1 MPTAEATFNAS
12 HTYSSSPEASRK
24 RLIDVQIMGKDF
36 ARAHMIDI
44 HNETY
49 LRELI
54 SFASKGTVVVK
65 SKSNAVE
72 FYIIQG
78 GGEGFLPASYAG
90 IDASRVMT
98 GGGVTTSGK
107 LGTQMIF
114 DDNDLLVAFD
124 KLGNLINSARLR
136 RPISIKNPNIWT
148 EHTAN
153 KVYEGWDNRPVSLY
167 ENRNFD
173 VRYFGLRIDDKYGMY
188 SSGAVRIDIHK
199 QEATNGC
206 IFIVDKD
213 TPPYV
218 DNDAAK
224 TKLSMF
230 EPQFIQDIQKQV
242 GAKHKSNIG
251 TMHMVKI

>member
-124 KLGNLINSARLR
+124 KLGNLVSFSGSTADIDKE
-136 RPISIKNPNIWT
+136 P
-148 EHTAN
+148 EHLDRA
-153 KVYEGWDNRPVSLY
+153 YRQQ
-167 ENRNFD
+167 
-173 VRYFGLRIDDKYGMY
+173 GL
-188 SSGAVRIDIHK
+188 
-199 QEATNGC
+199 
-206 IFIVDKD
+206 
-213 TPPYV
+213 
-218 DNDAAK
+218 
-224 TKLSMF
+224 
-230 EPQFIQDIQKQV
+230 
-242 GAKHKSNIG
+242 
-251 TMHMVKI
+251 